1 MNEGDNSYAI
11 SPWGPRAK
19 QLTMIRC
26 NLIALHPPQTSLKRS
41 SYESGLTGFDSVVSV
56 HSNNNMLSRV
66 VKSNPVKRETS
77 FTVILSPT
85 ASVLWPFIRSRQR
98 ERERKRRK
106 RIDNRT
112 NRNVVRTNLQQS
124 AMILCP
130 YNIGNFIK
138 TVFEQTLKGNI
149 WLLFTS
155 GASNEQIP
163 FEQANIVPLYS
174 CVVPNYLP
182 T

>member
-1 MNEGDNSYAI
+1 MFK
-11 SPWGPRAK
+11 W
-19 QLTMIRC
+19 
-26 NLIALHPPQTSLKRS
+26 
-41 SYESGLTGFDSVVSV
+41 
-56 HSNNNMLSRV
+56 
-66 VKSNPVKRETS
+66 
-77 FTVILSPT
+77 
-85 ASVLWPFIRSRQR
+85 SRQIGCR
-98 ERERKRRK
+98 VQNEIETPFAFWFSPAQRRRRERKRRK

-182 T
+182 TYLPRRDLLLSRHDWTKVFEILAHVFRATSETMD